1 MENSLIR
8 EHNATLN
15 IVMPGN
21 DVIDYEDERKK
32 ICGQCGKM
40 LRIQNTSRK
49 LLREHHATKTCQNA
63 TPSIILKR

>member
-1 MENSLIR
+1 MSIMQHLILLCQAMMLLI
-8 EHNATLN
+8 NN
-15 IVMPGN
+15 
-21 DVIDYEDERKK
+21 EDEQKQ

-63 TPSIILKR
+63 TPPIIR